1 MKEMKEVI
9 ILLLSLI
16 AGGCGYLVVT
26 FWMSPILRYLQIR
39 HEVTSDLIFYA
50 NVISADNV
58 CDELKQRHEARQE
71 SNRKHAAE
79 MAACYYRLPKWYKW
93 LLKWRDE
100 NPLVASR
107 HLIGLSNCST
117 HESADPH
124 IQWLKKSLR
133 IDPQLDV

>member
-1 MKEMKEVI
+1 MKEVV
-9 ILLLSLI
+9 ILLCSLV

-39 HEVTSDLIFYA
+39 HDVTSDLIFFA

-58 CDELKQRHEARQE
+58 CDELKERHITRREQ
-71 SNRKHAAE
+71 NRKHAAE
-79 MAACYYRLPKWYKW
+79 MAACYYRLPKWYKR
-93 LLKWRDE
+93 LLERREEK
-100 NPLVASR
+100 PLIASR
-107 HLIGLSNCST
+107 NLIGLSNCNT

-133 IDPQLDV
+133 IDPELDI